1 MTHDGPASTPGPPL
15 PRLNRPAGPGTLTGG
30 AHGTTHGGPAGSG
43 TVVSSAHG
51 TTHGGPAGP
60 GTLAGGAA
68 HGTAAGGLAGRVALV
83 TGAARGIGAAVT
95 RALAAE
101 GARVVGA
108 DLDLPAV
115 RRLATQLRRAGH
127 DAHARALDVR
137 DTAAVQEVVAGIE
150 DTVGPV
156 DVLVNVAGI
165 LRVGPVLELD
175 DSAWQELL
183 DVNLGGVVRCS
194 RAVAGPMAA
203 RRRGAIVTV
212 ASNAAGVPRMHMAAY
227 AASKAA
233 SAHFTRCLG
242 LELAGSGVR
251 CNVVSPGSTD
261 TAMQRMLWDSPGAAE
276 ATVRGR
282 PELFKTG
289 IPLGRIAAPDD
300 IAAAVLFLVSD
311 RARHITMQDLYV
323 DGGAALHV

>member
-1 MTHDGPASTPGPPL
+1 MTNGGF
-15 PRLNRPAGPGTLTGG
+15 AGRTALIT
-30 AHGTTHGGPAGSG
+30 
-43 TVVSSAHG
+43 
-51 TTHGGPAGP
+51 
-60 GTLAGGAA
+60 GAA
-68 HGTAAGGLAGRVALV
+68 H
-83 TGAARGIGAAVT
+83 GIGAAVA

-101 GARVVGA
+101 GARVVGT
-108 DLDLPAV
+108 DLDLLGM
-115 RRLATQLRRAGH
+115 RRLVTELRHCGY
-127 DAHARALDVR
+127 DAHGRALDVR
-137 DTAAVQEVVAGIE
+137 DTAAVEAAVAEVE
-150 DTVGPV
+150 DVVGPI

-165 LRVGPVLELD
+165 LRAGPVLDLD
-175 DSAWQELL
+175 DDAWRELL

-194 RAVAGPMAA
+194 RAVAGPMAS
-203 RRRGAIVTV
+203 RCRGAIVTV

-233 SAHFTRCLG
+233 AAHFTRCLG

-261 TAMQRMLWDSPGAAE
+261 TRMQRMLWDSPGAAE

-282 PELFKTG
+282 LDLFKTG

-300 IAAAVLFLVSD
+300 IAAAVLFLASD